1 MPRLYPSQ
9 QPTVQE
15 TRRTLRRVLF
25 WITFMISFYYLYFV
39 YPSSE
44 PNQNVQLS
52 GVSRNLLSPKL
63 ESNNKTF
70 PLASIVQFFNRC
82 STEHATLVRVQKLF
96 LQSNFSRKLILLPET
111 ILHVSLFSTTFTDD
125 LKNLETKWLN
135 LTKNISIPMFYLSFV
150 YPPASPPQLSSFLTS
165 GMISFQLLAS
175 KEEDKFQLHTLLE
188 LGSYVFGKSQSVN
201 DSVVSLPL
209 LYFTEELNNEE
220 RYEAYGILK
229 ESHLLLSKDFES
241 FRVHRPQFA
250 VFKNELELYYPA
262 DIL

>member
-1 MPRLYPSQ
+1 
-9 QPTVQE
+9 
-15 TRRTLRRVLF
+15 
-25 WITFMISFYYLYFV
+25 MISFYYLYFV

-135 LTKNISIPMFYLSFV
+135 LTKNISIPMFYVSFV
-150 YPPASPPQLSSFLTS
+150 YPPLSPPQLSSFLTS
-165 GMISFQLLAS
+165 GLISFQLLVCFNVLISTFSIFSIVPFSQAS

-241 FRVHRPQFA
+241 FRVHHPQFA

-262 DIL
+262 NIL